1 MDLHGGRVPVK
12 RLTNSLVRL
21 KSDTTSVVSAFRG
34 TVIVGALMIAATPLY
49 AQRGAGRGGPPP
61 AAREAAA
68 LDLTGHWVSVVV
80 EDWKWRMVTPKKGV
94 YDSLPLNAEA
104 RKVADSW
111 DPAKDEAAGEQC
123 RAYGAANIMR
133 LPGRL
138 RISWEDA
145 NTLRIDTDAGTQT
158 RLLRFGPAA
167 EAVRLASTSLSPG
180 KPDTTSGEPSWQGHS
195 VAQWEYAA
203 GGRGAA
209 RTGNLKVVTTNLR
222 PGYVRKNGAPYS
234 AKAVVTEY
242 YDLNTMPN
250 GDQWMTVTTKV
261 EDPVY
266 FTRSYLTTTDFK
278 KLRDPAGWNPSPC
291 SAR

>member
-1 MDLHGGRVPVK
+1 MGSHGGRVPVK
-12 RLTNSLVRL
+12 PLTNSLVRPQPG
-21 KSDTTSVVSAFRG
+21 TTSVVSALRR
-34 TVIVGALMIAATPLY
+34 TVAATALVLVAAMPVY

-61 AAREAAA
+61 AARESAA
-68 LDLTGHWVSVVV
+68 LDLTGNWVSVVV

-104 RKVADSW
+104 RKIADSW

-123 RAYGAANIMR
+123 RAYGAANVMR

-138 RISWEDA
+138 RIAWEDG
-145 NTLRIDTDAGTQT
+145 NTLKIETDAGTQT
-158 RLLRFGPAA
+158 RLLKFGPAA
-167 EAVRLASTSLSPG
+167 SP
-180 KPDTTSGEPSWQGHS
+180 GEPSWQGHS

-203 GGRGAA
+203 GGRGAS

-234 AKAVVTEY
+234 AKTMVTEY

-266 FTRSYLTTTDFK
+266 FTRAYLTTTDFK
-278 KLRDPAGWNPSPC
+278 KLRDTAGWNPSPC

>member
-1 MDLHGGRVPVK
+1 MPVK
-12 RLTNSLVRL
+12 PLTSRGGPVLSGRPGTSRKTCPTIVAVALALV
-21 KSDTTSVVSAFRG
+21 
-34 TVIVGALMIAATPLY
+34 AAMPAY
-49 AQRGAGRGGPPP
+49 AQRGGGRGGPPP
-61 AAREAAA
+61 AARESAAI
-68 LDLTGHWVSVVV
+68 DLTGNWVSVVV

-138 RISWEDA
+138 RISWEDP

-158 RLLRFGPAA
+158 RLLRFGPA
-167 EAVRLASTSLSPG
+167 TSP
-180 KPDTTSGEPSWQGHS
+180 GEPSWQGHS
-195 VAQWEYAA
+195 VAQWEFAA

-209 RTGNLKVVTTNLR
+209 RAGNLRVVTTNMR

-234 AKAVVTEY
+234 AKATVTEF

-266 FTRSYLTTTDFK
+266 FTRAYLTTTDFK
-278 KLRDPAGWNPSPC
+278 KQRDTAGWTPTPC